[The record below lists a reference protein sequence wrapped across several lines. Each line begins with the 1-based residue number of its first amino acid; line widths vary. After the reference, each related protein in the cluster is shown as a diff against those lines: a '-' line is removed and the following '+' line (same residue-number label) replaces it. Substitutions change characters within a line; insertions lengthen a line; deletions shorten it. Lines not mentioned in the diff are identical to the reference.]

1 MGGAVVGP
9 APGAASQEERRGL
22 FAASRGWSSG
32 VGRWP
37 AGAVPRSPR
46 TSALAHAGLLLML
59 RLLLLLLL
67 RPAGAA
73 PPLLPQAW
81 PPPLIL
87 CVLPQVAWALAKCR
101 GHCPRMPPPTLT
113 PPVPPVP
120 PVPQADVASPGR
132 LPLASRPGPCSTLL
146 LKPTRMSS
154 FPPVASPMSGT
165 PPSGIRRPW
174 LGGDRG
180 WSVCGPMAHICAGT
194 LIASEWVLTVA
205 HCMIQS
211 DVTYSVWVGS
221 PWVDQISKS
230 TVDVLAQHV
239 IVNSHYRSHRYWSG
253 VGRANDIALLKLERP
268 LNYNKYVWPICLP
281 GLDSA
286 LKDHALCTVTG
297 WGLPR
302 VDDPNSGRTTEGSMP
317 NRLLLRLRIKQLPG
331 PREEGGLLLLTEVA
345 LWEGKATRSSTIC
358 PVFPLVHKHGWGTYQ
373 KPGTSSS
380 NGHHPSACIGDTW
393 RGSATCPR

>member
-1 MGGAVVGP
+1 
-9 APGAASQEERRGL
+9 
-22 FAASRGWSSG
+22 
-32 VGRWP
+32 
-37 AGAVPRSPR
+37 
-46 TSALAHAGLLLML
+46 
-59 RLLLLLLL
+59 
-67 RPAGAA
+67 
-73 PPLLPQAW
+73 
-81 PPPLIL
+81 
-87 CVLPQVAWALAKCR
+87 
-101 GHCPRMPPPTLT
+101 MPPPTLT

-174 LGGDRG
+174 LGGDHG

-230 TVDVLAQHV
+230 TVDILAQHV
-239 IVNSHYRSHRYWSG
+239 IVNSHYRCHRYWSG

-268 LNYNKYVWPICLP
+268 LKYNKYVWPICLP
-281 GLDSA
+281 GLDYA
-286 LKDHALCTVTG
+286 LKDHAFCTVTG

-302 VDDPNSGRTTEGSMP
+302 VDGVWPQFRTIQEKEVTILNSTECE
-317 NRLLLRLRIKQLPG
+317 RLYHRFSKIPSDSDHQLPG
-331 PREEGGLLLLTEVA
+331 DFCKGRQQEQFCYTPTLEGQLKGACQTGFCCDFA
-345 LWEGKATRSSTIC
+345 
-358 PVFPLVHKHGWGTYQ
+358 
-373 KPGTSSS
+373 SS
-380 NGHHPSACIGDTW
+380 NSQVQEKKGVSCF
-393 RGSATCPR
+393 

>member
-1 MGGAVVGP
+1 MTN
-9 APGAASQEERRGL
+9 EEGESLDGCRP
-22 FAASRGWSSG
+22 SRE
-32 VGRWP
+32 
-37 AGAVPRSPR
+37 
-46 TSALAHAGLLLML
+46 
-59 RLLLLLLL
+59 
-67 RPAGAA
+67 
-73 PPLLPQAW
+73 
-81 PPPLIL
+81 
-87 CVLPQVAWALAKCR
+87 
-101 GHCPRMPPPTLT
+101 
-113 PPVPPVP
+113 
-120 PVPQADVASPGR
+120 
-132 LPLASRPGPCSTLL
+132 
-146 LKPTRMSS
+146 
-154 FPPVASPMSGT
+154 PVASPMSGT

-268 LNYNKYVWPICLP
+268 LKYNKYVWPICLP

-286 LKDHALCTVTG
+286 LKDHTLCTVTG

-302 VDDPNSGRTTEGSMP
+302 VDDPNNGRTTEGSMP

-373 KPGTSSS
+373 KPRTSSS